1 MEIKY
6 GCRYMTVEEASQA
19 LWKSNDAICDIR
31 LPDAPKHLLEAF
43 CEAAMALENAL
54 KMFEEASSEAVK

>member
-1 MEIKY
+1 
-6 GCRYMTVEEASQA
+6 MTVEEASQA